1 MKKLKETKV
10 FQLYN
15 KYKEVIHYLISGG
28 LTTLFNIVFYYVLTQ
43 FFNIDYM
50 ISTVID
56 WILTVLLAYIL
67 NKVFVFYSKSNGK
80 QLLLEIYEFFK
91 YRILTLV
98 IELGLMYLF
107 VDLLSM
113 NDMFS
118 KIIVQIVVIILNY
131 VFSKLFI
138 FQKK

>member
-1 MKKLKETKV
+1 MKKIKETKV

-28 LTTLFNIVFYYVLTQ
+28 LTTVFNIVFYFVLTKI
-43 FFNIDYM
+43 FSIDYM
-50 ISTVID
+50 VSTVID
-56 WILTVLLAYIL
+56 WILSVLLAYIL
-67 NKVFVFYSKSNGK
+67 NKIFVFYSKTNGK
-80 QLLLEIYEFFK
+80 ELIKEIYEFFK
-91 YRILTLV
+91 YRIFTLV

-107 VDLLSM
+107 VDILSIH
-113 NDMFS
+113 DMIS

>member
-1 MKKLKETKV
+1 MKKIKETKV

-28 LTTLFNIVFYYVLTQ
+28 LTTVFNIVFYFILTKI
-43 FFNIDYM
+43 FSIDYM
-50 ISTVID
+50 VSTVID

-80 QLLLEIYEFFK
+80 ELIKEIYEFFK
-91 YRILTLV
+91 YRIFTLV

-107 VDLLSM
+107 VDILSIH
-113 NDMFS
+113 DMIS

>member
-1 MKKLKETKV
+1 MKKLKETKL

-28 LTTLFNIVFYYVLTQ
+28 LTTVFNIVFYFVLTKI
-43 FFNIDYM
+43 FSIDYM
-50 ISTVID
+50 VSTVID

-80 QLLLEIYEFFK
+80 ELIKEIYEFFK
-91 YRILTLV
+91 YRIFTLV

-113 NDMFS
+113 NDMIS
-118 KIIVQIVVIILNY
+118 KIIVQIIVIILNY
-131 VFSKLFI
+131 VFSKIFI
-138 FQKK
+138 FKN

>member
-1 MKKLKETKV
+1 MKIRETKL
-10 FQLYN
+10 FQLYD

-28 LTTLFNIVFYYVLTQ
+28 LTTLFNIVFYFILTKI
-43 FFNIDYM
+43 FHIDYM
-50 ISTVID
+50 VSTVID

-67 NKVFVFYSKSNGK
+67 NKIFVFYSKSNGTELIK
-80 QLLLEIYEFFK
+80 EIYEFFK
-91 YRILTLV
+91 YRILTLI
-98 IELGLMYLF
+98 IELILMYLF
-107 VDLLSM
+107 VDIFTI
-113 NDMFS
+113 NDIIS

>member
-1 MKKLKETKV
+1 MKIIE
-10 FQLYN
+10 LYK

-28 LTTLFNIVFYYVLTQ
+28 LTTVFNIVCYFVLTKI
-43 FFNIDYM
+43 FGIDYM

-80 QLLLEIYEFFK
+80 ELIKEIYEFFK
-91 YRILTLV
+91 YRIFTLV

-107 VDLLSM
+107 VDILFI
-113 NDMFS
+113 NDMIS

-138 FQKK
+138 FKN